1 MKNLNFEDYDKYYVV
16 APLDNMF
23 LTELGI
29 KVIGTQLSY
38 EGIDYVIKQI
48 DSKYNIKI
56 EPNTMG
62 VGEYSFIYGA
72 RVVFSGHY
80 YSQVKDIIIEND
92 YHFSQQQQYY
102 RAIKEVVQFLFNK
115 TEEVL

>member
-1 MKNLNFEDYDKYYVV
+1 MNTLIFEDYDKYYVV
-16 APLDNMF
+16 APLDTMF

-29 KVIGTQLSY
+29 KVIGTELSY

-48 DSKYNIKI
+48 DKKYNIKI
-56 EPNTMG
+56 EPNTKG

-72 RVVFSGHY
+72 RVIFSGHH

-92 YHFSQQQQYY
+92 YHFNQQQQYY
-102 RAIKEVVQFLFNK
+102 RAIKEVVKFLFNR
-115 TEEVL
+115 VQ